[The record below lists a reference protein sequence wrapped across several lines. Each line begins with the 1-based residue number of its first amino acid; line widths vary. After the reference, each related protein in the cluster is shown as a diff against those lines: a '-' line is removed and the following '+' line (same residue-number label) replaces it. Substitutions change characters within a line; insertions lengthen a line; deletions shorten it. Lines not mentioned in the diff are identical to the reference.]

1 MGSTV
6 MANPGFGFYDES
18 TANMQVDPA
27 ARPCGGA
34 VESRLVP
41 QPVQRPRT

>member
-1 MGSTV
+1 MGSTAV
-6 MANPGFGFYDES
+6 ANRGSGFYDES

-34 VESRLVP
+34 VESRLAP
-41 QPVQRPRT
+41 QPVQQPRT